1 MSFFILSESILEET
15 DAPPSASHDVP
26 WHQEV
31 AQEDNTRKDDSGQGK
46 LEDSSDSTTTP
57 QMLEHSQ
64 LVTLQQRVSNLELE
78 NKLLK
83 REVASLN
90 DELGVMMGRVRDAGE
105 SVAQYEREIS
115 ALRDHTSQS
124 DHMIR
129 QMRSQEEDLQAALEA
144 RDSQIE
150 VRFASFLYP
159 LSSSS
164 LTPALL
170 NLVQLSSAD
179 FEKASLRG

>member
-1 MSFFILSESILEET
+1 MSHVTFSESILEET
-15 DAPPSASHDVP
+15 DAPPSASHD
-26 WHQEV
+26 
-31 AQEDNTRKDDSGQGK
+31 AQQHCEIAKEDDIRKDNSDQGK
-46 LEDSSDSTTTP
+46 PEDSSDSTTS
-57 QMLEHSQ
+57 QIQEQSQ

-105 SVAQYEREIS
+105 NVAQYEREIS
-115 ALRDHTSQS
+115 TLREHTSQS
-124 DHMIR
+124 DRMIR

-150 VRFASFLYP
+150 VRSF
-159 LSSSS
+159 SSPSS
-164 LTPALL
+164 LTPAYFK
-170 NLVQLSSAD
+170 LVQLSSVD
-179 FEKASLRG
+179 FENASLGG

>member
-1 MSFFILSESILEET
+1 M
-15 DAPPSASHDVP
+15 
-26 WHQEV
+26 QE
-31 AQEDNTRKDDSGQGK
+31 Q
-46 LEDSSDSTTTP
+46 
-57 QMLEHSQ
+57 SQ

-105 SVAQYEREIS
+105 NVAQYEREIS
-115 ALRDHTSQS
+115 TLREHTSQS
-124 DHMIR
+124 DRMIR

-150 VRFASFLYP
+150 VRPFSSPSFLTP
-159 LSSSS
+159 TS
-164 LTPALL
+164 LE
-170 NLVQLSSAD
+170 LVQLSSVD
-179 FEKASLRG
+179 FENASLGS

>member
-1 MSFFILSESILEET
+1 MSHVTFSESILEET
-15 DAPPSASHDVP
+15 DAPPSASHDAQQ
-26 WHQEV
+26 HREV
-31 AQEDNTRKDDSGQGK
+31 AKEDNTRKDDSDQGK
-46 LEDSSDSTTTP
+46 DRSDSTTS
-57 QMLEHSQ
+57 QMLEQSQ

-115 ALRDHTSQS
+115 TLREHTSRS
-124 DHMIR
+124 DRMIR

-150 VRFASFLYP
+150 VRSFSSP

-164 LTPALL
+164 LTPASLE
-170 NLVQLSSAD
+170 LVQLSSAD
-179 FEKASLRG
+179 FENASVGG

>member
-1 MSFFILSESILEET
+1 MSHVTFSESILEET
-15 DAPPSASHDVP
+15 DAPPSASHDAQQ
-26 WHQEV
+26 HCEV
-31 AQEDNTRKDDSGQGK
+31 AKEDNTRKGDSDQGK
-46 LEDSSDSTTTP
+46 PVNSSDSTS
-57 QMLEHSQ
+57 QILEQSQ

-105 SVAQYEREIS
+105 NVAQYEREIS
-115 ALRDHTSQS
+115 TLREHTSQS
-124 DHMIR
+124 DRMIR

-150 VRFASFLYP
+150 VRPF
-159 LSSSS
+159 SS
-164 LTPALL
+164 LSPASLE
-170 NLVQLSSAD
+170 LVQLSSVD
-179 FEKASLRG
+179 FENASVRG